1 MDNEKDAGI
10 IIYKCDEGSPKFLFL
25 KRKKGWL
32 DLPKGHLESNETIEQ
47 AAIRETF
54 EETGIKIIT
63 LTDKFRF
70 QIKYIIPK
78 NYFGFKSEKTVDFFL
93 KKIDDDQ
100 IIKISDEHVGYIWL
114 NEDSAIKLLSFENQI
129 ELLKNV
135 SNYIKTNRLC

>member
-25 KRKKGWL
+25 KRKEGWL

-78 NYFGFKSEKTVDFFL
+78 NYFGFKSKKTVDFFL